1 MLVEQV
7 AISELWN
14 MVIYGKIWFRLQH
27 GIFKDHGP
35 FTSKS
40 ILAFKFCHALILWF
54 PGGCGG
60 TFGSGHYLR
69 STILSS
75 ALTLAAWL
83 AFGSLVFEKV
93 SETC

>member
-1 MLVEQV
+1 MLVEQI

-54 PGGCGG
+54 PGGLWWDLW
-60 TFGSGHYLR
+60 FW
-69 STILSS
+69 
-75 ALTLAAWL
+75 ALFEVNNSFLCTHLGCLACIWFSCL
-83 AFGSLVFEKV
+83 
-93 SETC
+93 